1 MVMAEAQEFSQAAQH
16 MKVSSCVTLANIP
29 PVQASHVAKPNLSG
43 PGKSVL
49 TTPMSLEEKC
59 QVPTGKHEQVTGAG
73 QGSERPAP
81 AGPMSQ
87 WETSFGPC
95 LGGWEFHSIVEGW
108 PEDPAGPRTRHGVNP
123 PDEGSFTT
131 YHDQM

>member
-1 MVMAEAQEFSQAAQH
+1 MVPKFRALLLTPLGDKCASRPDCRMLTEQEES
-16 MKVSSCVTLANIP
+16 
-29 PVQASHVAKPNLSG
+29 VQSG
-43 PGKSVL
+43 RATYSRKKQL
-49 TTPMSLEEKC
+49 SLEEKC

-108 PEDPAGPRTRHGVNP
+108 PEDPARG
-123 PDEGSFTT
+123 
-131 YHDQM
+131 

>member
-1 MVMAEAQEFSQAAQH
+1 MRRLRPRLAQGLRGHSSEAGLRPGCGLQIQSSFADPTWGQVCFQAGLPDADCEQEES
-16 MKVSSCVTLANIP
+16 
-29 PVQASHVAKPNLSG
+29 VQSG
-43 PGKSVL
+43 RATYSRKKQL
-49 TTPMSLEEKC
+49 SLEEKC

-108 PEDPAGPRTRHGVNP
+108 PEDPARG
-123 PDEGSFTT
+123 
-131 YHDQM
+131 

>member
-1 MVMAEAQEFSQAAQH
+1 MVPKFRALLLTPLGDKCASRPDCRMLTVNRKSQY
-16 MKVSSCVTLANIP
+16 KVEEQLILEKK
-29 PVQASHVAKPNLSG
+29 QL
-43 PGKSVL
+43 
-49 TTPMSLEEKC
+49 SLEEKC

-87 WETSFGPC
+87 RETSFGPC

-108 PEDPAGPRTRHGVNP
+108 PEDPARG
-123 PDEGSFTT
+123 
-131 YHDQM
+131 